1 MAKIIKDY
9 KTVTSYSEDYRS
21 GGWSSHQ
28 VVAYFCG
35 SCEKEVTSTSKF
47 CSHCG
52 AELKGLDDEIEKR
65 VRKKKRP
72 YKKAIDNLTK
82 IRNEFKSDSLEYKY
96 LSEAIK
102 KAIRDE
108 SYIE

>member
-1 MAKIIKDY
+1 MVKIIKDY

-35 SCEKEVTSTSKF
+35 NCGKEVTSISKF

-52 AELKGLDDEIEKR
+52 TELKGISDEIEKR
-65 VRKKKRP
+65 AKKKRKP
-72 YKKAIDNLTK
+72 YKKAIDNLT
-82 IRNEFKSDSLEYKY
+82 RVRSEFKSDSLEYKY

-108 SYIE
+108 SYVE